1 MADERMQTGRR
12 IKPVILSSRLPRMT
26 DEAPAPTPIGGKTL
40 LMAAEP
46 KADAGKTRRMPAV
59 RKATVRQPKRH
70 PEMEARATRAG
81 ARRKEGYVHLR
92 VRVSQSGRL
101 AVVGAQAVEGPL
113 VSSKLQGALAYE
125 VALGGTPIASGA
137 IPDAGEKRSFP
148 APDPEVPEMRGHH
161 VTEVPTYEVSVR
173 VPKEQVPVGELP
185 KLEIALYRIKEDLP
199 EEAPAMA
206 AAAPIGEQFE
216 RELRHVG
223 RLKGIRPD
231 KLPKPVADQVKKA
244 FR

>member
-1 MADERMQTGRR
+1 MADERMQTGRG
-12 IKPVILSSRLPRMT
+12 IEPVVRSSRLPRMT
-26 DEAPAPTPIGGKTL
+26 DENPPAKPIGGRTL

-46 KADAGKTRRMPAV
+46 KADAGKTRRMSAV
-59 RKATVRQPKRH
+59 SKATARQPKEH
-70 PEMEARATRAG
+70 PEMKAPTRAA
-81 ARRKEGYVHLR
+81 ARRKDGYVHLR
-92 VRVSQSGRL
+92 VRVSESGRL

-125 VALGGTPIASGA
+125 VALGGTPIASGS

-148 APDPEVPEMRGHH
+148 APDAEIPELRGHH
-161 VTEVPTYEVSVR
+161 VTRVPTYDVSVR
-173 VPKEQVPVGELP
+173 VPKAEVPVAELP
-185 KLEIALYRIKEDLP
+185 KLEIALYRIKEELP

-216 RELRHVG
+216 RELRPVA
-223 RLKGIRPD
+223 RLKGIRPE
-231 KLPKPVADQVKKA
+231 KLAKPVADQVKKA